1 MKKRHMRS
9 IKTQMLVTILLIII
23 TLTAGILSSVNYILS
38 KNYDE
43 EINFNNET
51 VTSLIS
57 SNLENFLGKAYGI
70 AEGITITKDA
80 RYMEADILKRLLEE
94 CASKNEFIELLFLQ
108 GTDGMQIARSSGEN
122 GDRADRWWFPM
133 VTAQGMSFVSKSY
146 LSASSGKPVSSVFI
160 PIKQSDTII
169 GSVGMDIKLDY
180 IQELIE
186 ANSDE
191 KSGRYSFV
199 MDGEGVVVAHPNSEY
214 VSEMYNFKNATK
226 IVNEKEQPLEVSDN
240 YKKIAS
246 EVMAGNKGSF
256 NFKEDNKGYYCAY
269 APVNLPGDSDDWSIV
284 TIQDEDT
291 AKSIITDIISTSSMA
306 GVILMVVSAIVIII
320 MANSIANPIKKISVL
335 LTKAAAGDFTVSYH
349 TKSKS
354 EIGLLTNSFNEM
366 IEKVSGLLRNAS
378 KITEDINNS
387 VILLND
393 KSESATEVAENIKMS
408 ADEILKGATE
418 QASDAEKSAGM
429 SGELNN
435 QFEDLAR
442 KTSGLVREAE
452 NAAEVTTV
460 GSKAVRELKEKNQI
474 TYDIIAKTADVIE
487 NLSKGSETIG
497 SILKSLED
505 ISSQTNLLS
514 LNASIE
520 AARAGE
526 HGKGFAVVAEEIQK
540 LSVESASATENIN
553 SIIADIQ
560 KEIDSSVKMMEKIK
574 DVSKEQNVSV
584 DDVMNVF
591 GKITATTSSISGFI
605 EETENLVVHMQQ
617 NNNEVVSS
625 ISNIASISEETAACT
640 ETVTNSIAEQ
650 TSEIQE
656 IALQAV
662 ELKEQSKVLEKEIQK
677 FKIVN

>member
-80 RYMEADILKRLLEE
+80 RDMEADILKRLLEE

-214 VSEMYNFKNATK
+214 VSEMYNFKNSTR
-226 IVNEKEQPLEVSDN
+226 IVDEKEQPLEVSDN

-256 NFKEDNKGYYCAY
+256 NFNEDNKGYYCAY

-306 GVILMVVSAIVIII
+306 GVILMVISAIVIII

-378 KITEDINNS
+378 KITEDINSS

-435 QFEDLAR
+435 QFEDLSR
-442 KTSGLVREAE
+442 KTSDLVSEAE
-452 NAAEVTTV
+452 NAAKVTTV

-540 LSVESASATENIN
+540 LSVESANATENIN

-584 DDVMNVF
+584 DDVMDVF

-605 EETENLVVHMQQ
+605 EETEKLVVHMQQ